1 MWKIFAMKKSNVL
14 DQNKIF
20 ELYGDYLLSHGEKP
34 KNVYSFAKANDFEES
49 KFYEFFSS
57 FEQIETQM
65 LENLFSRS
73 IELASKIEQY
83 QAMSAKEQLLNVY
96 YIFFE
101 NLTLNRSL
109 ILMILGNEKP
119 FPIKTF
125 SELKKSHQQF
135 VKTLDFQEWE
145 MMEKASEKVKKVADR
160 SKEELLWL
168 HLISCVEFW
177 KKDTSPSFEKTD
189 LYIEKTIDT
198 GFELIDQEP
207 LKKVL
212 DLGKFLWKEKFK
224 MG

>member
-1 MWKIFAMKKSNVL
+1 MKKSNVL

-20 ELYGDYLLSHGEKP
+20 ELYGDFLLSHGERP
-34 KNVYSFAKANDFEES
+34 KNVYSFAKDNDFEES

-73 IELASKIEQY
+73 IELATKIEQY
-83 QAMSAKEQLLNVY
+83 ETMSAKEQLLNVY

-119 FPIKTF
+119 FPVKTF
-125 SELKKSHQQF
+125 SELKKSHQHF

-145 MMEKASEKVKKVADR
+145 MMEKASEKVKKVADK

-224 MG
+224 LG

>member
-1 MWKIFAMKKSNVL
+1 
-14 DQNKIF
+14 
-20 ELYGDYLLSHGEKP
+20 
-34 KNVYSFAKANDFEES
+34 
-49 KFYEFFSS
+49 
-57 FEQIETQM
+57 M

-83 QAMSAKEQLLNVY
+83 QVMSAKEQLLNVY

-125 SELKKSHQQF
+125 SELKKSHLQF

>member
-1 MWKIFAMKKSNVL
+1 
-14 DQNKIF
+14 
-20 ELYGDYLLSHGEKP
+20 
-34 KNVYSFAKANDFEES
+34 
-49 KFYEFFSS
+49 
-57 FEQIETQM
+57 
-65 LENLFSRS
+65 
-73 IELASKIEQY
+73 
-83 QAMSAKEQLLNVY
+83 
-96 YIFFE
+96 
-101 NLTLNRSL
+101 
-109 ILMILGNEKP
+109 
-119 FPIKTF
+119 
-125 SELKKSHQQF
+125 
-135 VKTLDFQEWE
+135 
-145 MMEKASEKVKKVADR
+145 MEKASEKVKKVADK